1 MSLRIDIHL
10 HTSRYSRCSKMDA
23 SKLIPAALAAG
34 LDGVVITEHHHIW
47 DPAELDA
54 LCKEAGE
61 PNFLLMAG
69 FEYTS
74 SQGDILIYGLP
85 REHVEEFVPGQ
96 APEKAIAKAKEL
108 GAACVAAHPTRDGMS
123 FDERIFDMPL
133 DALEVRS
140 VNLKDHEQRL
150 AAILAK
156 NASIPPVTCSDAHR
170 LKDVGAYATEFLDPL
185 TSMTDLKDALGT
197 GRFRPAGALA

>member
-1 MSLRIDIHL
+1 
-10 HTSRYSRCSKMDA
+10 MDA

-54 LCKEAGE
+54 LCKDAGE

-85 REHVEEFVPGQ
+85 REHVKEFVPGR
-96 APEKAIAKAKEL
+96 APEEAIAKAKEL
-108 GAACVAAHPTRDGMS
+108 GAASVAAHPTRDRMS

-156 NASIPPVTCSDAHR
+156 NASRPPVICSDAHR